1 MMKRLKD
8 TLKKVGL
15 FILTLSILAYQ
26 PLNVWAKEAETLAD
40 LRKELKDLQAEKKRN
55 EQSKNE
61 TQSEINSK
69 KNAVANAYNEIE
81 KAKNDI
87 TIAEQEIVDSKSEI
101 DKLTA
106 ETEALLVFMQQMNGE
121 NAYVQYITGSSSMT
135 ELVMRLAAVDQITT
149 YNQETLVELEE
160 LINQN
165 EQLKIDLEQKQVDL
179 NEKIESY
186 EKRINSL
193 GKNLADL
200 AEVSEDIDDQIK
212 NQKALIKS
220 YEDMGCG
227 ENELLSKCVDVANNA
242 GWRKP
247 LKKGVVTSLWG
258 YRKSPITG
266 ANQFHN
272 GIDLGGNGE
281 GTKIYSAASGTVA
294 AITWKSSCGGNKVYI
309 HSYVN
314 GKSYT
319 HYYFHLLNI
328 NVKVGDSVTTE
339 TVIGTVGGGSK
350 TRSYDKC
357 STGAHLH
364 FGIATGFYLGAG
376 KGSYSSYSK
385 LVANNIQPPGF
396 GKKGSWFYS
405 R

>member
-1 MMKRLKD
+1 MTKLI
-8 TLKKVGL
+8 LGIKKLVGFIL
-15 FILTLSILAYQ
+15 ILTLLAYQ
-26 PLNVWAKEAETLAD
+26 PLNTYAKEAETLAD
-40 LRKELKDLQAEKKRN
+40 LRQELKSLQAEKKRN
-55 EQSKNE
+55 EQTKNE

-69 KNAVANAYNEIE
+69 KNAVASAHEEIE
-81 KAKNDI
+81 KAKTNI
-87 TIAEQEIVDSKSEI
+87 NIAEQEIEDSKAEI

-121 NAYVQYITGSSSMT
+121 NSYVQYVTGSSTMT

-149 YNQETLVELEE
+149 YNQQTLEDLEE
-160 LINQN
+160 LINKN
-165 EQLKIDLEQKQVDL
+165 EQLKLELEQKQIDL
-179 NEKIESY
+179 NKKIENY
-186 EKRINSL
+186 EAKISSL

-212 NQKALIKS
+212 NQKALIKT

-227 ENELLSKCVDVANNA
+227 ENQLLTQCVEVANNA

-247 LKKGVVTSLWG
+247 LARGVVTSLWG

-266 ANQFHN
+266 AQQFHN
-272 GIDLGGNGE
+272 GIDLAGNSE
-281 GTKIYSAASGTVA
+281 GTKIYASASGTVA

-328 NVKVGDSVTTE
+328 NVKVGDKVTTE
-339 TVIGTVGGGSK
+339 TVIGTVGGGKK

>member
-1 MMKRLKD
+1 MMKK
-8 TLKKVGL
+8 TIEFLKKIGIVL
-15 FILTLSILAYQ
+15 LILTMLVYQ

-40 LRKELKDLQAEKKRN
+40 LRQELKDLQAEKAAN
-55 EQSKNE
+55 EKSKNA

-69 KNAVANAYNEIE
+69 KNAVAQAHQEIE
-81 KAKNDI
+81 NAKSDI
-87 TIAEQEIVDSKSEI
+87 TIAEQEIADSKVKI

-121 NAYVQYITGSSSMT
+121 NAYVEYITGSSSIT

-149 YNQETLVELEE
+149 YNQQTLVELEE

-165 EQLKIDLEQKQVDL
+165 EQLKKDLEQKQIDL
-179 NEKIESY
+179 NKKIANY
-186 EKRINSL
+186 EAKISSL

-220 YEDMGCG
+220 YEDLGCG
-227 ENELLSKCVDVANNA
+227 ENEKLSQCVKVANNA
-242 GWRKP
+242 GWLKP
-247 LKKGVVTSLWG
+247 LKRGVVTSLWG

-266 ANQFHN
+266 AQQFHN
-272 GIDLGGNGE
+272 GIDLGGNSE
-281 GTKIYSAASGTVA
+281 GTNVYAAASGTVA

-319 HYYFHLLNI
+319 HYYFHLLSI
-328 NVKVGDSVTTE
+328 NVKVGDTVTTN

-376 KGSYSSYSK
+376 SGSYSSYSK
-385 LVANNIQPPGF
+385 LVANNIEPPGF

>member
-1 MMKRLKD
+1 MMKKLIN
-8 TLKKVGL
+8 GL
-15 FILTLSILAYQ
+15 RKAGAILWVLTLLAYQ
-26 PLNVWAKEAETLAD
+26 PLNAYAKEAETLAD
-40 LRKELKDLQAEKKRN
+40 LREELKSLQAEKKRN
-55 EQSKNE
+55 EQSKNQ

-69 KNAVANAYNEIE
+69 KNAVANAHEEIE
-81 KAKNDI
+81 QAKTDI
-87 TIAEQEIVDSKSEI
+87 TIAEQEITDSKTEI

-121 NAYVQYITGSSSMT
+121 NAYVQYVTGSSSMT

-149 YNQETLVELEE
+149 YNQKTLAELEA
-160 LINQN
+160 LINKN
-165 EQLKIDLEQKQVDL
+165 EQLKVELEQKQVDL
-179 NEKIESY
+179 NNKIESY
-186 EKRINSL
+186 EKKITSL

-212 NQKALIKS
+212 NQKALIKT

-227 ENELLSKCVDVANNA
+227 ENQLLSQCVEVANNA
-242 GWRKP
+242 SWRKP
-247 LKKGVVTSLWG
+247 LKRGVVTSLWG

-266 ANQFHN
+266 AQQFHN
-272 GIDLGGNGE
+272 GIDLAGNSE

-328 NVKVGDSVTTE
+328 NVKVGDNVTTE
-339 TVIGTVGGGSK
+339 TAIGTVGGGSK

>member
-1 MMKRLKD
+1 MMQKMIRKAISFL
-8 TLKKVGL
+8 LVISL
-15 FILTLSILAYQ
+15 LVYQ
-26 PLNVWAKEAETLAD
+26 PLNAYAKEAETLAD
-40 LRKELKDLQAEKKRN
+40 LRNELKALQAEKKRN

-69 KNAVANAYNEIE
+69 KNAVANAHGEIE

-87 TIAEQEIVDSKSEI
+87 TIAEQEIADSKVEI
-101 DKLTA
+101 DKITA

-121 NAYVQYITGSSSMT
+121 NAYVQYVSGSSSIT

-149 YNQETLVELEE
+149 YNQEQLVNLEE
-160 LINQN
+160 LINKN
-165 EQLKIDLEQKQVDL
+165 EKLKVDLEKKQVDL
-179 NEKIESY
+179 NEKIINY
-186 EKRINSL
+186 EKKINSL

-227 ENELLSKCVDVANNA
+227 ENQLLSQCVDVANNA
-242 GWRKP
+242 GWKKP
-247 LKKGVVTSLWG
+247 LSRGVVTSLWG

-272 GIDLGGNGE
+272 GIDLAGNSE
-281 GTKIYSAASGTVA
+281 GTKIYAAASGTVA
-294 AITWKSSCGGNKVYI
+294 AITWRSSCGGNKVYI

-328 NVKVGDSVTTE
+328 NVKVGDSVTTN
-339 TVIGTVGGGSK
+339 TVIGTVGGGK
-350 TRSYDKC
+350 QTRSYDKC

-364 FGIATGFYLGAG
+364 FGIANGFYLGAG

-385 LVANNIQPPGF
+385 LVSNNIQPPGF